1 MPPSRLVPLIVASAL
16 FMENLDSTV
25 IVTALP
31 AMARDLGTSPLHL
44 SLAITSYLLALAVLI
59 PASGWLADRFGGR
72 GVFSTGIALFA
83 LGSLCCALSGSL
95 GELVAA
101 RVLQGAGGSMMTPV
115 GRLVLVR
122 SVEKGE
128 LVRATAW
135 LTVPALIG
143 PLIGPPLGG
152 LITTYA
158 SWRWIFLLNLPIA
171 LLGLVLVHR
180 FIPELRADRP
190 PPFDWRG
197 LGLVAGGLL
206 AAVIAFEAIGRSV
219 LPPAAIVALLAI
231 GALLLTLYARH
242 AASTAS
248 PLLDLTLL
256 RLVTFRTAVM
266 GGFLFRIGIGA
277 IPVLLPLMLQVG
289 FGLDPLRSGLLTFAA
304 AAGALTMK
312 TSAATILRRLGFRRV
327 LIGNTLLA
335 AAGIAAIAL
344 FGPQT
349 PHWVIFAVLL
359 LGGFFRSLQ
368 FTSINTIAYAEVE
381 SLRMSRA
388 TSFASAAQQLS
399 LSVGAGTGVLI
410 LQLTAG
416 AGVVPTPGDFSL
428 AFVVVAGIALL
439 ALPLFAALP
448 ADAGAEISGHS
459 TLAAKRNN

>member
-25 IVTALP
+25 IATALP

-72 GVFSTGIALFA
+72 NVFSTGIAVFS
-83 LGSLCCALSGSL
+83 LGSLLCALSGSL
-95 GELVAA
+95 GELVAS

-115 GRLVLVR
+115 GRLVLIR

-152 LITTYA
+152 LITTYG
-158 SWRWIFLLNLPIA
+158 SWRWIFLLNLPIG
-171 LLGLVLVHR
+171 LLGLVLVTR
-180 FIPELRADRP
+180 FIPELRAERP
-190 PPFDWRG
+190 PPFDWCG

-206 AAVIAFEAIGRSV
+206 AAVVAFEAIGRAV
-219 LPPAAIVALLAI
+219 LPLPATGGLALAA
-231 GALLLTLYARH
+231 GLLLTLYARH
-242 AASTAS
+242 AVVTAS

-256 RLVTFRTAVM
+256 RLVTFRTAVV

-289 FGLDPLRSGLLTFAA
+289 FGLDALRSGLLTFAA

-312 TSAATILRRLGFRRV
+312 TAAATILRRLGFRRV

-349 PHWVIFAVLL
+349 PHWAIFAVLL

-381 SLRMSRA
+381 PERTSRA

-399 LSVGAGTGVLI
+399 LSVGAGTGALVLS
-410 LQLTAG
+410 LTVG
-416 AGVVPTPGDFSL
+416 AGGVPSPADFSL
-428 AFVVVAGIALL
+428 AFLVVAGIALL

-448 ADAGAEISGHS
+448 ADAGAEISGHG
-459 TLAAKRNN
+459 TLVPKRND